1 MDFLNLQKK
10 NCILNFVLRQEAP
23 DEAERYLKMI
33 QSSSSDNCV
42 DRYNIEILNLFYP
55 KLQLIYIK
63 PMTDDKLKEFLSE
76 IKKLKFNQH

>member
-1 MDFLNLQKK
+1 MDILNLQKK
-10 NCILNFVLRQEAP
+10 NCILNFVPRQEAP